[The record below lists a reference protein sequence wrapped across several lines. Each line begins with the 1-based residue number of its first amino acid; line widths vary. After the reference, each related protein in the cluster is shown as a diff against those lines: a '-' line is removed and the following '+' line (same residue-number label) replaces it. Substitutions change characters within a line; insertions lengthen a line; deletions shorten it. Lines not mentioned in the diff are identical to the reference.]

1 MSDQLHLEDFVPYQ
15 LSRLSNTI
23 SAGIAATYRER
34 FDLSITEWRI
44 IAILGR
50 YTDISANEV
59 AHKGALDKVAVS
71 RAVKRLLE
79 RDVLTRH
86 IASDDRRR
94 SVLALTPSGQ
104 RVYQTVAPAAI
115 ALEQRLL
122 DALSPEERTQLRA
135 VIAKLSQQA
144 ELILHEQSG

>member
-1 MSDQLHLEDFVPYQ
+1 MSVQLHLEDFVPYQ

-50 YTDISANEV
+50 YADISANEV
-59 AHKGALDKVAVS
+59 AQKGALDKVAVS

-79 RDVLTRH
+79 REVLTRH

-94 SVLALTPSGQ
+94 SVLALSPSGQ
-104 RVYQTVAPAAI
+104 SVYEAVAPAAI

-122 DALSPEERTQLRA
+122 NALTPDEQAQLKE

-144 ELILHEQSG
+144 ERILDQQPD

>member
-1 MSDQLHLEDFVPYQ
+1 MSVQLHLEDFVPYQ

-50 YTDISANEV
+50 YADISANEV
-59 AHKGALDKVAVS
+59 AQKGALDKVAVS

-79 RDVLTRH
+79 REVLTRH

-94 SVLALTPSGQ
+94 SVLALSPSGQ
-104 RVYQTVAPAAI
+104 SVYEAVAPAAI

-122 DALSPEERTQLRA
+122 DALTPDEQAQLKE

-144 ELILHEQSG
+144 ERILDEQPD